1 MRARLEGLMETCG
14 QSVTLTR
21 LETGDTVPLR
31 AFLQPILKRREA
43 LPAAPTPLGAVS
55 SQRWLYI
62 GSGRQEISPGDR
74 AACGAERL
82 VVQEARPIRWG
93 DEVLYYWAVL
103 RQERRNAAE

>member
-1 MRARLEGLMETCG
+1 MARYG
-14 QSVTLTR
+14 QSVILTR
-21 LETGDTVPLR
+21 RETGASLAVR
-31 AFLQPILKRREA
+31 AFVQPVRRQRED
-43 LPAAPTPLGAVS
+43 LPVAATPLGAVS
-55 SQRWLYI
+55 RQRWLYI

-82 VVQEARPIRWG
+82 VVQEARPVRWG